1 MIKVRCMAMASVAD
15 LEAQLLVD
23 GCTFSLPQAQKYIAD
38 VLATCSTRTGT
49 RFHKRFFYEFVPLVT
64 IAGHLAEP
72 SITIVFDGAGHDL
85 DGRIVFA
92 DGRDDQRVELT
103 AAIDG
108 QNEALRM
115 ELLAERGHAPA
126 VGPIEYT
133 GAKAR
138 GDRKFGPNETIVRD
152 ASETAR
158 DRFSLVAKA
167 LGAKRAKAST
177 RPNYRA
183 AWLGI
188 VIDNYPPT
196 EFKKPRY
203 DPLCAELLSDST
215 SYAPFNRVFV
225 ISNVGDYIFDSASL

>member
-1 MIKVRCMAMASVAD
+1 MVPVDD
-15 LEAQLLVD
+15 LEAQLLVND
-23 GCTFSLPQAQKYIAD
+23 CAFSLPQAQTYIAD
-38 VLATCSTRTGT
+38 VLAARSNRTGT
-49 RFHKRFFYEFVPLVT
+49 RFHKRFFYEFVPLVA
-64 IAGHLAEP
+64 IAQHIAEP
-72 SITIVFDGAGHDL
+72 GITIIFNGASHDL

-108 QNEALRM
+108 QNEAVRM

-133 GAKAR
+133 GTKAR
-138 GDRKFGPNETIVRD
+138 CDRKFGPNVTIWRD

-167 LGAKRAKAST
+167 LDAKRAKAST
-177 RPNYRA
+177 RLNYRA

-188 VIDNYPPT
+188 VLDNYPPT
-196 EFKKPRY
+196 RFKKPRY
-203 DPLCAELLSDST
+203 DPLCTELLSNPA
-215 SYAPFNRVFV
+215 SYAPFDRVFIV
-225 ISNVGDYIFDSASL
+225 SNVGDYIFDSASL